1 MAISKE
7 YYKDLS
13 SEELIQDDFFI
24 KSIQLPDEKTGS
36 FWKEFALEYPE
47 KKDEVEEARHLLQKL
62 KFFDPK
68 ASTGAKERIW
78 MNVLSE
84 AKKGGA
90 VVKMNSRRR
99 WIWAAAS
106 VAAVVLATTAWLMM
120 QPGSNAKDSTRYAE
134 VKQVILPDQS
144 VVTLNANSSIEYKK
158 EWKEGKPRE
167 VWLKGEAFFDV
178 KHLNKEG
185 EPVKGSDRFIVHAG
199 ATNVEV
205 LGTSFNVSDRQEVT
219 KVVLQT
225 GKVRLDFKDKQ
236 TASVTM
242 EPGEVVNYDGQS
254 KRLVK
259 GKTTTEKYTSWK
271 KKEFLLDNTSVEE
284 VVAVIENTFGYKV
297 VIEGKEMLNR
307 QLSGTGKVSLENE
320 ETLFRSLEAMLDAE
334 ITKKDDTLYI
344 KKN

>member
-7 YYKDLS
+7 YYKDLPL
-13 SEELIQDDFFI
+13 EELTQDDFFI
-24 KSIQLPDEKTGS
+24 QSIQLPDEKTAT
-36 FWKEFALEYPE
+36 FWREFLLQYPD
-47 KKDEVEEARHLLQKL
+47 KKNEIEEAGRFVENL
-62 KFFDPK
+62 KFFNSAAP
-68 ASTGAKERIW
+68 TGAKERVWNHII
-78 MNVLSE
+78 SE
-84 AKKGGA
+84 AKKEGS
-90 VVKMNSRRR
+90 VVSINSKRR
-99 WIWAAAS
+99 WMWAAAA
-106 VAAVVLATTAWLMM
+106 VAGIIVVTAAWLLL
-120 QPGSNAKDSTRYAE
+120 QSENTIKESTRYTE
-134 VKQVILPDQS
+134 VKQVTLPDQS

-158 EWKEGKPRE
+158 EWKAGQPRE
-167 VWLKGEAFFDV
+167 VWMKGEAFFDV

-185 EPVKGSDRFIVHAG
+185 QPVKASDRFIVHAG
-199 ATNVEV
+199 TTNVEV
-205 LGTSFNVSDRQEVT
+205 LGTSFNVSDRQAVT

-242 EPGEVVNYDGQS
+242 EPGEVVNYDQQS

-307 QLSGTGKVSLENE
+307 QLSGAGKVSLENE
-320 ETLFRSLEAMLDAE
+320 ETLFKSLELMLDVF

-344 KKN
+344 KKK